1 MSALRF
7 LRRRSKLGKR
17 CTHRK
22 PATTRGSAHPT
33 WSATQCLARQEVAHG
48 QIALPRAA
56 VEGQITHAAAPSNDH
71 SGDRYS
77 FPLYD
82 RASGPS
88 VFANTHSSHNRRRV
102 TCCISV
108 HTHQCQRLAIF
119 GILATASRSSR
130 SVQDVSVD
138 KVLFSRPSFHAR
150 ACFWRVRSALLGY
163 RVQASESRRT
173 QELTYGVFETTM

>member
-108 HTHQCQRLAIF
+108 HTHQGQRLAIF

-130 SVQDVSVD
+130 SVQDVS
-138 KVLFSRPSFHAR
+138 R